1 MPLPWSM
8 HEASHESL
16 SSSILR
22 YQFWSVVVYV
32 KNIPSSMRYMGSGKP
47 IICCLITG
55 HMFLNELF
63 QAKNGLLLV
72 PFTIFLKICYHH
84 VKIQVLHFLWVI
96 SYRIR
101 KNTHLPLP
109 YKDKRTSWE
118 SFYYTPNLRKLA
130 EHAQIFIWKSTSP
143 IKYCLK
149 LNNVGKN
156 MQNCQQY
163 KITLKIIDIVGNE
176 ATTNLN
182 LKVLKT

>member
-1 MPLPWSM
+1 MPLTWSRHKM
-8 HEASHESL
+8 SHELL

-22 YQFWSVVVYV
+22 HKLKHCCVPWNNV
-32 KNIPSSMRYMGSGKP
+32 KKCSEFNALYRAMGSGKP

-72 PFTIFLKICYHH
+72 PFPIFLKICYHH

-163 KITLKIIDIVGNE
+163 KITSKIQSP
-176 ATTNLN
+176 
-182 LKVLKT
+182 KY